1 MSKRKSVISAA
12 VGSAFAVTL
21 GVSTIASADESPFNM
36 QPLEKGYMIAYG
48 DNKADQHKSGEGKCG
63 ESKCG
68 ANMADADND
77 GKITK
82 EEWDKHSDTMFKKMD
97 ANTDGVIDKDEM
109 DKMKSDKRKSHGDKK
124 SY

>member
-12 VGSAFAVTL
+12 IGSVFTVTL
-21 GVSTIASADESPFNM
+21 GVASIASAEENPFNI

-48 DNKADQHKSGEGKCG
+48 DSKADQHKSGEGKCG

-68 ANMADADND
+68 AKMADSNKD

-82 EEWDKHSDTMFKKMD
+82 DEFDKHHDAMFKKMD
-97 ANTDGVIDKDEM
+97 ANSDGVIDKDEIE
-109 DKMKSDKRKSHGDKK
+109 KAKTEKRKSHGDKK
-124 SY
+124 DY